1 MTEPH
6 PLDDPATRRRI
17 VRTLLILSPFLFAGS
32 YLLAAAQGARAQDSL
47 LIAAV
52 ALAMCLAAALVIH
65 LMGSKSGWA
74 LVVVKIALALAKRR

>member
-1 MTEPH
+1 MSEPH
-6 PLDDPATRRRI
+6 PLDDPERRRS
-17 VRTLLILSPFLFAGS
+17 VVKTLLVLSPFLFVGT
-32 YLLAAAQGARAQDSL
+32 YLLSAVQGAEPRHCL

-52 ALAMCLAAALVIH
+52 AVAMCLGTALVIH